1 MPRSAQSFGNPGA
14 PRIRYGYP
22 RRAPA
27 PRRRLTTIHRRLDN
41 LRSAVQTVPR
51 DDPHF
56 RLLDPIG
63 IGCPA
68 SRWLMAR
75 PTPSPSFA
83 WPVHRLCGA
92 FTFLKPLHRPEPGR
106 LLGIAP
112 VGMRQP
118 VQPPG
123 VSAVTRTARDQYR
136 PFDKGW
142 TEVRGGGLVLGSQR
156 RCCQQHLLKRLCPL
170 PSDRLLITRR
180 HEA

>member
-1 MPRSAQSFGNPGA
+1 MAHGETN
-14 PRIRYGYP
+14 
-22 RRAPA
+22 
-27 PRRRLTTIHRRLDN
+27 
-41 LRSAVQTVPR
+41 TVAK
-51 DDPHF
+51 
-56 RLLDPIG
+56 L
-63 IGCPA
+63 
-68 SRWLMAR
+68 
-75 PTPSPSFA
+75 A

-136 PFDKGW
+136 SLIKGGPKCVAVAW
-142 TEVRGGGLVLGSQR
+142 CLEVKR